1 VTDDTRISLGSV
13 PLFRTK
19 AEQKLVERGLDP
31 ARLPPGQYL
40 TEKWPVLH
48 AGTVPD
54 TDLATW
60 DFRVFGEVEEPI
72 TLTWEQLQGLPR
84 REVTVDIHCVT
95 RWSRFDAAFRG
106 VHWSELAKLVRP
118 KPSAH
123 YVIAHAEQGFT
134 ANLPLAALE
143 DDEALIAYDA
153 DGEALTPEHGWPL
166 RLMVPSRYFWKSAK
180 WLRGLELRASDE
192 PGFWERYGYH
202 NDADY
207 WKEERYSF

>member
-1 VTDDTRISLGSV
+1 V

-19 AEQKLVERGLDP
+19 AEQQLVERGLDP

-60 DFRVFGEVEEPI
+60 DFRVSGEVEQP
-72 TLTWEQLQGLPR
+72 LMLGWEELQQLPS

-95 RWSRFDAAFRG
+95 RWSRFDASFRG

-118 KPSAH
+118 KPSARF
-123 YVIAHAEQGFT
+123 VIAHAEQGFT

-143 DDEALIAYDA
+143 EEQALIAYEA
-153 DGEALTPEHGWPL
+153 DGEPLTPEHGWPL

-180 WLRGLELRASDE
+180 WLRGLELRATDE

-207 WKEERYSF
+207 WTEERYSF